1 MGLRLTE
8 IRINNFRSIE
18 ELNIELNDL
27 NLLIGQNNC
36 GKSNLLRAICIAINN
51 QSVVSS
57 QDIHL
62 KKGEELTKDKK
73 AIIDVKIQPTDSEGN
88 IIKSFSE
95 FWVGSI
101 YR

>member
-36 GKSNLLRAICIAINN
+36 GKSNEKERRLYSREQTRRCSLR
-51 QSVVSS
+51 
-57 QDIHL
+57 L
-62 KKGEELTKDKK
+62 RYRRRGEK
-73 AIIDVKIQPTDSEGN
+73 Q
-88 IIKSFSE
+88 
-95 FWVGSI
+95 
-101 YR
+101 